1 MDEKGRRSGDY
12 SLLVD
17 LEERERGR
25 ENDTSLSMKIC
36 DVLFREEKN
45 LIKIIDD
52 ITKNNRLNTTTTTT
66 TSTSMK
72 EMEKYFLPMEGKES
86 KIA

>member
-1 MDEKGRRSGDY
+1 
-12 SLLVD
+12 
-17 LEERERGR
+17 
-25 ENDTSLSMKIC
+25 
-36 DVLFREEKN
+36 

-52 ITKNNRLNTTTTTT
+52 ITKNNRLNTTNTTTT
-66 TSTSMK
+66 TTSMK